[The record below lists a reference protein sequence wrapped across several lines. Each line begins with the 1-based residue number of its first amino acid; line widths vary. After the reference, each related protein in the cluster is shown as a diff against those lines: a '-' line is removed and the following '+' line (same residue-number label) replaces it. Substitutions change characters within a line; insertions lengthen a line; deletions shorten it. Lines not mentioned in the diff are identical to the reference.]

1 VWKKGDLEWEMGN
14 QENEAKEKGETRRED
29 GWKEGEN
36 EESKMWGG
44 KGRRQKGR
52 GVMDGEKKKKGTG

>member
-1 VWKKGDLEWEMGN
+1 VWKKGDLEWETGN

-29 GWKEGEN
+29 GRKEGEN

-44 KGRRQKGR
+44 KGRRQKER
-52 GVMDGEKKKKGTG
+52 GVMDGERKKKGTG